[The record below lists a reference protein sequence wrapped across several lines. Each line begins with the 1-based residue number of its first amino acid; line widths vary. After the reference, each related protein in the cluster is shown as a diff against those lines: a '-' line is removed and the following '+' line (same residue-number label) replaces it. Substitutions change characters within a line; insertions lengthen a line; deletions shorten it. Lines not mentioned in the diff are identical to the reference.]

1 MTNKVLILTLIG
13 ILCLYAS
20 STALTGL
27 AALIV
32 TIVGFLCVTL
42 ACGFSVKKMMDRNNR

>member
-1 MTNKVLILTLIG
+1 MNTKVLILTLIG

-20 STALTGL
+20 NTALTGT

-32 TIVGFLCVTL
+32 TIVGFVCVTL
-42 ACGFSVKKMMDRNNR
+42 ACGFSIKKLIEKTNR